1 VAIKISVQFLCGPCF
16 KLAQALIEDPAPVQV
31 KNEEIPEE
39 IPEDKNAEK
48 EISIF

>member
-1 VAIKISVQFLCGPCF
+1 MCAPCF
-16 KLAQALIEDPAPVQV
+16 KLARDLLQDPAENPALVQV
-31 KNEEIPEE
+31 QKEE